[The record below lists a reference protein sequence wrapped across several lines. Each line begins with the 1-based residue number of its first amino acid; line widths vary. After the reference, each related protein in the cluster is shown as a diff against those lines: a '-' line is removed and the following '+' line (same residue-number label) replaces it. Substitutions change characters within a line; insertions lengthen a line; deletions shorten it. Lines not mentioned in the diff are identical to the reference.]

1 MPIVFAPENTNL
13 RITKVLLDEKT
24 KRHLE
29 NLGIL
34 VNSNVSIISKSNGDV
49 IIKVKDGRVSIN
61 RETAIKIFVA

>member
-1 MPIVFAPENTNL
+1 MPIVFAPENTEL
-13 RITKVLLDEKT
+13 RVTKVLLDDKT

-34 VNSNVSIISKSNGDV
+34 VNSNISIISKSNGNV

-61 RETAIKIFVA
+61 KETAIKIFVA